1 MQAGDLGFLTTTTVD
16 FERKNTELFGRNEL
30 IIPFLFGP
38 LKGRIPVELRMH
50 RVSLLHSLIRYLHCH
65 IQHVPRGLARL
76 AHADCLHPART
87 LCCRRRRGARIC
99 TGHPALRPAPQLP
112 QRLES
117 LPLHRHQHVNIEHD
131 VVSVGE
137 LTWVDGPLEQVG
149 LDCYPLSGVLAAG
162 DHHPVTGL
170 DSGLALSHGCCVHG
184 TFVHSEL

>member
-87 LCCRRRRGARIC
+87 LCCRRRRLFEVSGYFGKGDDDYVLSLFSSSDFLDIGSLCTRLVDQIDRKGEAKHTRLAWPARDA
-99 TGHPALRPAPQLP
+99 TG
-112 QRLES
+112 
-117 LPLHRHQHVNIEHD
+117 
-131 VVSVGE
+131 
-137 LTWVDGPLEQVG
+137 
-149 LDCYPLSGVLAAG
+149 
-162 DHHPVTGL
+162 
-170 DSGLALSHGCCVHG
+170 
-184 TFVHSEL
+184 